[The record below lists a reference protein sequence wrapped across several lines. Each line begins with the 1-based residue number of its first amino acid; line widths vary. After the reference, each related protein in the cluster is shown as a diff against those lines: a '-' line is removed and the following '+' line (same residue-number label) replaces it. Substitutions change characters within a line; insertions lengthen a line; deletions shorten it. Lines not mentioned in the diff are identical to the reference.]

1 MASHPYVAFFDLDR
15 TLIPADSSTLLIKD
29 AYRRGIIKNKKLL
42 IGYVFAIL
50 YKLRLVKTLTIITRL
65 ATWLDGL
72 SEKMVR
78 DMAADI
84 FQSQLKDL
92 ILPIARKEIELHRSK
107 GAYLVLASSSM
118 NYFCELFAAELN
130 LDHIICSR
138 MEVKNGILTGN
149 PRGELCFEKYKMI
162 PMVDFCKNNN
172 YKVQESCFYSDSI
185 DDLPA
190 LSAIGKPICINP
202 DKHLKKVAISKGWEI
217 REWR

>member
-190 LSAIGKPICINP
+190 LAAVGKPICITP
-202 DKHLKKVAISKGWEI
+202 DKHLEKMAKSKGWEI
-217 REWR
+217 RLWN

>member
-29 AYRRGIIKNKKLL
+29 AYRRGIIKKKKLM
-42 IGYVFAIL
+42 IGYMFGVL

-72 SEKMVR
+72 SEKMVK
-78 DMAADI
+78 DMAAEI
-84 FQSQLKDL
+84 FQTQLKGV

-138 MEVKNGILTGN
+138 MEVENGILTGN
-149 PRGELCFEKYKMI
+149 PVGELCFEKYKMF

-172 YKVQESCFYSDSI
+172 FKVEEACFYSDSI

-202 DKHLKKVAISKGWEI
+202 DKHLKKIALSNAWEI